1 MPATA
6 VSSQR
11 PTGHWSNGML
21 DWINT
26 WKRSAMGWVGI
37 VGLIASMVIE
47 PVDVNLRFMGITM
60 SLAMIC
66 MAMPSRVWAGFRTW
80 WEE

>member
-1 MPATA
+1 
-6 VSSQR
+6 
-11 PTGHWSNGML
+11 
-21 DWINT
+21 
-26 WKRSAMGWVGI
+26 MGWVGI
-37 VGLIASMVIE
+37 AGLIASMVIE
-47 PVDVNLRFMGITM
+47 PVDMNLRFMGITM

>member
-1 MPATA
+1 
-6 VSSQR
+6 
-11 PTGHWSNGML
+11 ML

-47 PVDVNLRFMGITM
+47 PVDINIRFIGITM

-66 MAMPSRVWAGFRTW
+66 MAMPSRVWASFRTW